1 VRRPLDLALVAALVV
16 AVSLTVLGAVR
27 DPVGAL
33 GLPLLAAGDPPG
45 ALHAPGAPARALQG
59 RLATVGD
66 VLTIEDLAR
75 GVLAL
80 EQGHLPG
87 VAPLSPGDRAEVAKR
102 LAEANARREAL
113 LALETRMA
121 REDAALRAE
130 AVALAATLTPEQ
142 RAWVASQRDI
152 ASVAGVERVY
162 WDALLAVLDAPPS
175 GLTTDAPTEGTP
187 R

>member
-1 VRRPLDLALVAALVV
+1 MRRPLDLALVAALVV

-80 EQGHLPG
+80 EQGQLPG
-87 VAPLSPGDRAEVAKR
+87 VAPLAPGD
-102 LAEANARREAL
+102 
-113 LALETRMA
+113 
-121 REDAALRAE
+121 RAE

-175 GLTTDAPTEGTP
+175 GPTTAAPSAGTP